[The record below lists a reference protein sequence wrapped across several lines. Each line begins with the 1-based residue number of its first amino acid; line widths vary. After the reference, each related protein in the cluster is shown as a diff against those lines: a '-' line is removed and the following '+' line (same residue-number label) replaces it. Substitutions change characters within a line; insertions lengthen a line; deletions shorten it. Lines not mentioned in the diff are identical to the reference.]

1 MRRAGS
7 LSALMFAFV
16 ALICG
21 MLAVILS
28 TRSGS
33 RSD

>member
-1 MRRAGS
+1 MRRAGL
-7 LSALMFAFV
+7 LSALMFVFV
-16 ALICG
+16 ALIYG
-21 MLAVILS
+21 VLAVILS